1 MLRPLDVTDGPAKPT
16 ASSGACQQNGQQQEC
31 DQQRSCGARSRQQR
45 RDHDERGEDRPSA
58 HGERGDRRLRSEI
71 VSAARIGALRL
82 RASGAHQRRAH
93 PCRSR
98 AAGRRG
104 RAGRERQLD
113 FRHVAVIDRHRAVRD
128 ERSGRRTN
136 NGGAPQAPVRVPGPR
151 RPLGN
156 REWSILRVR
165 RRRTEHRLASPG
177 WMNVHAA
184 SGSYPAAHTLIV
196 DHPSRMTRRCAA
208 IAMLGGTGLRSCL
221 RTRTARGDDDE
232 GRHARHG
239 LDRWIHHH
247 PR

>member
-136 NGGAPQAPVRVPGPR
+136 NGGAPQAPVRAPGPQ

-165 RRRTEHRLASPG
+165 RRRTEHRLGITRLDERTRGEWFVPRRAHPDRGSSVADDAPVRS
-177 WMNVHAA
+177 NRHAWRHRPPVMPPYED
-184 SGSYPAAHTLIV
+184 G
-196 DHPSRMTRRCAA
+196 TRR
-208 IAMLGGTGLRSCL
+208 R
-221 RTRTARGDDDE
+221 R
-232 GRHARHG
+232 
-239 LDRWIHHH
+239 
-247 PR
+247 